1 MNQNFKKCAFL
12 LTLLA
17 ATFGLQAQDI
27 WTLEK
32 CINYARD
39 NNISVKQAE
48 ANIKTALLSEKQAK
62 ASRLPNVSANT
73 SLGEQFG
80 YTIDP
85 TTNGFSNQAIGTN
98 SLSLNASVSLF
109 SGGQIYHSVKKAGWD
124 AKAAAADAE
133 QTINSLGLQIASA
146 YLSILLNEE
155 QATSATKRVEQSK
168 QQLNNTLKL
177 IDAGSQ
183 PQAERYTIEAQIAK
197 EEQAAIVARN
207 NTDLAY
213 LNLKQLLQLEPDF
226 DLRIEHPTVLIPS
239 DINPDAV
246 SLTPVYNTALNTQP
260 SITAA
265 DFRIK
270 SAEEQVSIARA
281 AYYPTVSLGANLSSY
296 YSSQSKNAV
305 YTGNLVPGPTQSV
318 DVGGTI
324 LPVTFYREEY
334 YLKKVTYG
342 SQIDRN
348 FGQGIDL
355 RVQIPIYQNGRVRLS
370 VERARLGI
378 INAQLQNNQTRQ
390 QLKNDIQT
398 AIANARSARLQLA
411 ASQKSVDANRIA
423 YSNTEKRHDLGA
435 ANTLELTTAKTN
447 LSIAENDLIVA
458 KYDYLFRLK
467 ILDFY
472 QGKPLKLD

>member
-1 MNQNFKKCAFL
+1 MNQILKKSAFVFTL
-12 LTLLA
+12 LTTCL
-17 ATFGLQAQDI
+17 GLQAQDS

-39 NNISVKQAE
+39 NNISVKQAD
-48 ANIKTALLSEKQAK
+48 ANIKTALISEKQAR

-73 SLGEQFG
+73 GFSEQFG

-85 TTNGFSNQAIGTN
+85 TTNSFSNQAIGAN
-98 SLSLNASVSLF
+98 SLSLNAGVTLF
-109 SGGQIYHSVKKAGWD
+109 SGGQIYHSIKKAGLD

-133 QTINSLGLQIASA
+133 QTVNSLGLQIASA
-146 YLSILLNEE
+146 YLNILLFEE
-155 QATSATKRVEQSK
+155 QAGSALQRVEQSK
-168 QQLNNTLKL
+168 KQLEVTLKL

-183 PQAERYTIEAQIAK
+183 PQAERYTIEAQIAR
-197 EEQAAIVARN
+197 EEQTSIVARN
-207 NTDLAY
+207 NVDLAY
-213 LNLKQLLQLEPDF
+213 LSLKQLLQLEPDF
-226 DLRIEHPTVLIPS
+226 DLRIERPTVLIPS
-239 DINPDAV
+239 DVNPDIVA
-246 SLTPVYNTALNTQP
+246 LTPVYNTALSTQP

-270 SAEEQVSIARA
+270 SAEADEAIARA
-281 AYYPTVSLGANLSSY
+281 AYYPTVTLGANLSSY
-296 YSSQSKNAV
+296 YSTQSKEAV
-305 YTGNLVPGPTQSV
+305 FTGNILPGATQIV
-318 DVGGTI
+318 NVGGTNV
-324 LPVTFYREEY
+324 PVTFYRDEF
-334 YLKKVTYG
+334 YLNQVPYLT
-342 SQIDRN
+342 QIDRN
-348 FGQGIDL
+348 FGQGIDV

-378 INAQLQNNQTRQ
+378 ITSQLQNNQTRQ

-411 ASQKSVDANRIA
+411 AAQKSIDANRIA
-423 YSNTEKRHDLGA
+423 YSNTEKRHNLGA

-447 LSIAENDLIVA
+447 LAIAENDLIVA

>member
-1 MNQNFKKCAFL
+1 MNQILKKSAFVFTL
-12 LTLLA
+12 LTTCL
-17 ATFGLQAQDI
+17 GLQAQDS

-62 ASRLPNVSANT
+62 ASRLPNVSANG
-73 SLGEQFG
+73 SLSEQFG

-85 TTNGFSNQAIGTN
+85 TTNGFSNQAIGAN
-98 SLSLNASVSLF
+98 SLSLNAGVNLF
-109 SGGQIYHSVKKAGWD
+109 SGGQIYHSIKKAGLD
-124 AKAAAADAE
+124 AKAAAADAD
-133 QTINSLGLQIASA
+133 QTVNSLGLQIASA
-146 YLSILLNEE
+146 YLNILLFEE
-155 QATSATKRVEQSK
+155 QAGSALQRVEQSK
-168 QQLNNTLKL
+168 QQLGVTLKL

-183 PQAERYTIEAQIAK
+183 PQAERFTIEAQLAR

-207 NTDLAY
+207 NVDLAY

-226 DLRIEHPTVLIPS
+226 DLRIEKPVVLIPS

-246 SLTPVYNTALNTQP
+246 SLTPVYNTALTTQP
-260 SITAA
+260 SVTAA
-265 DFRIK
+265 DLRVK
-270 SAEEQVSIARA
+270 SAEEEEAIAKA
-281 AYYPTVSLGANLSSY
+281 AYYPTVSLGASLSSY
-296 YSSQSKNAV
+296 YSTQSKDAI
-305 YTGNLVPGPTQSV
+305 YTGATVPGATQTV
-318 DVGGTI
+318 DVGGT
-324 LPVTFYREEY
+324 LVPVTFYQKDY
-334 YLKKVTYG
+334 YLKKVPYFT
-342 SQIDRN
+342 QLDRN
-348 FGQGIDL
+348 FGQGVNL
-355 RVQIPIYQNGRVRLS
+355 QVQVPIYQNGRTRLS

-378 INAQLQNNQTRQ
+378 ITSQLQNNQTRQ

-398 AIANARSARLQLA
+398 AIANARSTRLQLA
-411 ASQKSVDANRIA
+411 AAQKSVDANRIA
-423 YSNTEKRHDLGA
+423 YSNTEKRHNLGA

-447 LSIAENDLIVA
+447 LAIAENDLIVA